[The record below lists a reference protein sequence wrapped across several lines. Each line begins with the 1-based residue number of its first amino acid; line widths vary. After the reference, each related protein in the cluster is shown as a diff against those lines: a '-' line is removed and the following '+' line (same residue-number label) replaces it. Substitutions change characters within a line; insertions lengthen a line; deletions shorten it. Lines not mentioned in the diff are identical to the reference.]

1 MLVYFVLFHIIGIL
15 CSVITLITSQH
26 LTVYFTNVHFKG
38 VVTLELFITLVALK
52 LLHFITRLNL
62 AINKLGVSMF
72 FQVLFLQKCFLPQ
85 SISLE
90 CAWTLFPP
98 GQGGDGLLLLL
109 LSPGVQGEVEGRAAG
124 EGAGEEDA
132 LVGQLLADIQEL
144 YAKSSFT
151 VTGRHPRRQ
160 G

>member
-1 MLVYFVLFHIIGIL
+1 
-15 CSVITLITSQH
+15 
-26 LTVYFTNVHFKG
+26 
-38 VVTLELFITLVALK
+38 
-52 LLHFITRLNL
+52 
-62 AINKLGVSMF
+62 MF
-72 FQVLFLQKCFLPQ
+72 FQVLFLQKRFLPQ

-144 YAKSSFT
+144 QAKSSFT
-151 VTGRHPRRQ
+151 VTGRHACRQ
-160 G
+160 E